1 VGIYAHFFIG
11 GYIMTQV
18 DLLQV
23 EISWLRQIL
32 EHIDRVI
39 KSESM
44 TDSEKVTAI
53 AWLVRQTKSASRDE

>member
-1 VGIYAHFFIG
+1 
-11 GYIMTQV
+11 MTQV

-39 KSESM
+39 KSDSM

>member
-1 VGIYAHFFIG
+1 MEHI
-11 GYIMTQV
+11 YIMTQI

-23 EISWLRQIL
+23 EINWFKQIL
-32 EHIDRVI
+32 EHINTVI

>member
-1 VGIYAHFFIG
+1 
-11 GYIMTQV
+11 MTQI

-23 EISWLRQIL
+23 EINWFKQIL
-32 EHIDRVI
+32 EHINAVI

>member
-1 VGIYAHFFIG
+1 MGTTCAHFIG
-11 GYIMTQV
+11 GYTMTQV

>member
-1 VGIYAHFFIG
+1 
-11 GYIMTQV
+11 MTHI

-23 EISWLRQIL
+23 EINWLRQIL
-32 EHIDRVI
+32 EHIDTVI

-44 TDSEKVTAI
+44 TDSEKTVAI

>member
-1 VGIYAHFFIG
+1 MPH
-11 GYIMTQV
+11 V

-23 EISWLRQIL
+23 EINWLRQIL
-32 EHIDRVI
+32 DHINVVI

-44 TDSEKVTAI
+44 TDSEKTVAI